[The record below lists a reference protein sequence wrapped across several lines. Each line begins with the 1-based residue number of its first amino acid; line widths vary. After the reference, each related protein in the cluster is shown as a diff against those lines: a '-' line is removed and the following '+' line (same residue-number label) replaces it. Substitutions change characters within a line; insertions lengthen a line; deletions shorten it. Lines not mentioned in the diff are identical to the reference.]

1 MACSLVLTLKLDDT
15 QARALQFYQVSGK
28 PRQAAKALEQLFKD
42 LGSQQLRGEID
53 VQSGS
58 AAPVAASGTI
68 TLVSCATD
76 TVTIGGVTF
85 TGSGSPTGE
94 VQFET
99 DGNDAA
105 DAAALA
111 AKINAHSTLSQV
123 VVATVVNNVVT
134 VTCRTKGVIGN
145 FITLAETGTTI
156 TISAAALAGGTGG
169 VTDTAVS
176 NTLGL

>member
-1 MACSLVLTLKLDDT
+1 MSSLTFQVNTSKSVDSKEYIAARRKQQSLT
-15 QARALQFYQVSGK
+15 
-28 PRQAAKALEQLFKD
+28 
-42 LGSQQLRGEID
+42 
-53 VQSGS
+53 S
-58 AAPVAASGTI
+58 AANLLKGLASGTVEGTVDVHYNATNGVAASGTI

-85 TGSGSPTGE
+85 TGSGSPSGD

-111 AKINAHSTLSQV
+111 AKINAHPTLSKV
-123 VVATVVNNVVT
+123 VVATVASNVVT
-134 VTCRTKGVIGN
+134 VTCVVKGVVGN

-156 TISAAALAGGTGG
+156 TISAGALAGGTGG
-169 VTDTAVS
+169 S
-176 NTLGL
+176 NGSPASY